1 MDSLLD
7 SNILIYSANPDA
19 KRLQVWLSENSLHIS
34 DITLLEVLGYH
45 KLTNPDRKYF
55 EKFLSNCNQIAISS
69 EILQRAIVLRQSK
82 SMSLGDSII
91 AGTALIY
98 QLPLVTLNDKDFK
111 HIENLLLIDPLDP

>member
-19 KRLQVWLSENSLHIS
+19 KRLQVWLSKNSLHIS

-45 KLTNPDRKYF
+45 KLTNPDQKYF

-69 EILQRAIVLRQSK
+69 EILQKAIVLRQSK

-111 HIENLLLIDPLDP
+111 HYKNLLLIDPLDP